1 MVCRNLFVLTVAML
15 GMAIMPTQAQAA
27 KQGRVVFEE
36 SFFDFG
42 VVAEGAI
49 VKHSFKFKNEGEGKI
64 KIAGT
69 ETSCGCTTAS
79 SALKEYAQDARG
91 EMEVVVDTK
100 GKKGIIVKTVTV
112 MLENNAVPTAQLT
125 LAMKLEPPPHPK
137 IENIR
142 NINAEAL
149 CKSCHLESGV
159 GQMGIFLYHKTC
171 AQCHGKKGVG
181 GVARAFNDKAW
192 QKVSDGSI
200 RQAIR
205 VGIPGKGMPS
215 YVEGVTPPLTE
226 EQVGSL
232 VQYIRSLVQ
241 P

>member
-1 MVCRNLFVLTVAML
+1 MRNLLVLTIATL
-15 GMAIMPTQAQAA
+15 CLAIIPAQVQA
-27 KQGRVVFEE
+27 KQGRIVFEE

-42 VVAEGAI
+42 TVTEGDI
-49 VKHSFKFKNEGEGKI
+49 VKHTFRFKNDGAGKI
-64 KIAGT
+64 NIVKT

-79 SALKEYAQDARG
+79 SAFKEYARGERG

-112 MLENNAVPTAQLT
+112 TLANNEKPSVQLT
-125 LAMKLEPPPHPK
+125 LTMKLEPPPHPK
-137 IENIR
+137 IANVR
-142 NINAEAL
+142 NINAETA

-159 GQMGIFLYHKTC
+159 GQLGIFLYHRIC

-181 GVARAFNDKAW
+181 GLARSLSDKTWQQVNDE
-192 QKVSDGSI
+192 SI
-200 RQAIR
+200 KQVIR
-205 VGIPGKGMPS
+205 AGRPETAMPS
-215 YVEGVTPPLTE
+215 FVDGVAPALTE